1 MYEMPLWSAFAD
13 AAADP
18 RFPYALAIATIA
30 GLVRGFSGFGSAL
43 IYMPLI
49 SAIYS
54 PAIAAPTILLI
65 DSLCGLPFAIHAWPQ
80 ANRREVLPV
89 AVGGAVGVPLGV
101 MALLYIEPLTLRWF
115 IAVLVLIAVAA
126 LAAGWRYH
134 GKPTLPASLGVGV
147 MSGFGAGAVQIG
159 APPLLVFWL
168 GGNNN
173 ATTVRANIM
182 VYFLLQ
188 GSLSFALYLY
198 SGLFNAE
205 VVVLSLLFGAPFAIA
220 MFAGAYWFHGSSDVL
235 YRRVAYVIIGF
246 AGLASLPL
254 FDGLR

>member
-1 MYEMPLWSAFAD
+1 MFKLPLWSAFAD

-18 RFPYALAIATIA
+18 RFAYAFGIATVA

-54 PAIAAPTILLI
+54 PAVAAPTILLI
-65 DSLCGLPFAIHAWPQ
+65 DTLCGLPFAIHAWPQ

-101 MALLYIEPLTLRWF
+101 MALVYVSPLNLRWF
-115 IAVLVLIAVAA
+115 IAVLVLIALAA

-134 GKPTLPASLGVGV
+134 GKPTLPATLGVGL

-168 GGNNN
+168 GGKNS
-173 ATTVRANIM
+173 ATVVRANIM
-182 VYFLLQ
+182 VYFILQ
-188 GSLSFALYLY
+188 GTLSFVLYFY
-198 SGLFNAE
+198 NGLFD
-205 VVVLSLLFGAPFAIA
+205 VQTVVLSLMFGVPFAIA
-220 MFAGAYWFHGSSDVL
+220 MFGGAYWFHGSSDAL

-246 AGLASLPL
+246 AGLASLPV

>member
-1 MYEMPLWSAFAD
+1 MFHLPLWSAFAD

-18 RFPYALAIATIA
+18 RFAYALGIATLA

-54 PAIAAPTILLI
+54 PAVAAPTILLI
-65 DSLCGLPFAIHAWPQ
+65 DTLCGLPFAIHAWPQ

-89 AVGGAVGVPLGV
+89 AVGGVVGVPLGV
-101 MALLYIEPLTLRWF
+101 LALVYVSPLSLRWF
-115 IAVLVLIAVAA
+115 IAGLVLIAVAV

-134 GKPTLPASLGVGV
+134 GKPTVPAALGVGAL
-147 MSGFGAGAVQIG
+147 SGFGAGAVQIG
-159 APPLLVFWL
+159 APPLLEFWL
-168 GGNNN
+168 GGKNS
-173 ATTVRANIM
+173 AATVRANIM
-182 VYFLLQ
+182 VYFILQ
-188 GSLSFALYLY
+188 GTLSMLLYLY
-198 SGLFNAE
+198 SGLFDAQTT
-205 VVVLSLLFGAPFAIA
+205 VLSLMFGVPFALA
-220 MFAGAYWFHGSSDVL
+220 MFAGAYWFHGSSDAL
-235 YRRVAYVIIGF
+235 YRRVAYLIIGF

>member
-1 MYEMPLWSAFAD
+1 MFHLPLWSAFAD

-18 RFPYALAIATIA
+18 RFAYALGIATLA

-54 PAIAAPTILLI
+54 PAVAAPTILLI
-65 DSLCGLPFAIHAWPQ
+65 DTLCGLPFAIHAWPQ

-89 AVGGAVGVPLGV
+89 AVGGVVGVPLGV
-101 MALLYIEPLTLRWF
+101 LALVYVSPLSLRWF
-115 IAVLVLIAVAA
+115 IAGLVLIAVAV

-134 GKPTLPASLGVGV
+134 GKPTVPAALGVGAL
-147 MSGFGAGAVQIG
+147 SGFGAGAVQIG

-168 GGNNN
+168 GGKNS
-173 ATTVRANIM
+173 AATVRANIM
-182 VYFLLQ
+182 VYFILQ
-188 GSLSFALYLY
+188 GTLSMLLYLY
-198 SGLFNAE
+198 SGLFDAQTT
-205 VVVLSLLFGAPFAIA
+205 VLSLMFGVPFALA
-220 MFAGAYWFHGSSDVL
+220 MFAGAYWFHGSSDAL
-235 YRRVAYVIIGF
+235 YRRVAYLIIGF

>member
-1 MYEMPLWSAFAD
+1 MFNVPLWSAFAD

-18 RFPYALAIATIA
+18 RFPYAVGIATVA

-43 IYMPLI
+43 IYIPLI

-54 PAIAAPTILLI
+54 PAIAAPTLLLFDTI
-65 DSLCGLPFAIHAWPQ
+65 CGLPFAVHAWPQ

-89 AVGGAVGVPLGV
+89 SIAGALTVPLGV
-101 MALLYIEPLTLRWF
+101 MALLYVDPLILRWF
-115 IAVLVLIAVAA
+115 IAALVMMALAA

-134 GKPTLPASLGVGV
+134 GRPTLAAALGVGAL
-147 MSGFGAGAVQIG
+147 SGFGAGAVQIG

-168 GGNNN
+168 GGNNS
-173 ATTVRANIM
+173 AVTVRANIM
-182 VYFLLQ
+182 VYFILQ
-188 GSLSFALYLY
+188 GVLSMVLYFT
-198 SGLFNAE
+198 SGLFGAQ
-205 VVVLSLLFGAPFAIA
+205 VIVLALLFGVPFALA
-220 MFAGAYWFHGSSDVL
+220 MFAGAYWFHGSSEVL

-246 AGLASLPL
+246 AGLASLPV

>member
-1 MYEMPLWSAFAD
+1 MVDLSVFTA

-18 RFPYALAIATIA
+18 RFPYAVVIATVA

-54 PAIAAPTILLI
+54 PAVAAPTILLI

-80 ANRREVLPV
+80 ANTREVLPV
-89 AVGGAVGVPLGV
+89 AVGGVVGVPLGV
-101 MALLYIEPLTLRWF
+101 MALIYVDPLTLRWF
-115 IAVLVLIAVAA
+115 IAVLVLIALAA

-134 GKPTLPASLGVGV
+134 GKPTLPASLGVGA

-168 GGNNN
+168 GGANS

-182 VYFLLQ
+182 VYFVMQ
-188 GSLSFALYLY
+188 GTLSFALYLF
-198 SGLFNAE
+198 SGLFDAQIA
-205 VVVLSLLFGAPFAIA
+205 VLSLMLGVPFALA
-220 MFAGAYWFHGSSDVL
+220 MFGGAYWFHGASDML

-246 AGLASLPL
+246 AGLASLPV

>member
-1 MYEMPLWSAFAD
+1 MFHLPLWSAFAD

-18 RFPYALAIATIA
+18 RFAYALGIATLA

-54 PAIAAPTILLI
+54 PAVAAPTILLI
-65 DSLCGLPFAIHAWPQ
+65 DTLCGLPFAIHAWPQ

-89 AVGGAVGVPLGV
+89 AVGGVVGVPLGV
-101 MALLYIEPLTLRWF
+101 LALVYVSPLSLRWF
-115 IAVLVLIAVAA
+115 IAGLVLIAVAV

-134 GKPTLPASLGVGV
+134 GKPTVPAALGVGAL
-147 MSGFGAGAVQIG
+147 SGFGAGAVQIG

-168 GGNNN
+168 GGKNS
-173 ATTVRANIM
+173 AATVRANIM
-182 VYFLLQ
+182 VYFILQ
-188 GSLSFALYLY
+188 GTLSMLLYLY
-198 SGLFNAE
+198 SGLFDAQTT
-205 VVVLSLLFGAPFAIA
+205 VLSLMFGVPFALA
-220 MFAGAYWFHGSSDVL
+220 MFAGAYWFHGL
-235 YRRVAYVIIGF
+235 YRRVAYLIIGF

>member
-1 MYEMPLWSAFAD
+1 MFHLPLWSAFAD

-18 RFPYALAIATIA
+18 RFAYALGIATLA

-65 DSLCGLPFAIHAWPQ
+65 DTLCGLPFAIHAWPQ

-89 AVGGAVGVPLGV
+89 AVGGVVGVPLGV
-101 MALLYIEPLTLRWF
+101 LALVYVSPLSLRWF
-115 IAVLVLIAVAA
+115 IAGLVLIAVAV

-134 GKPTLPASLGVGV
+134 GKPTVPAALGVGAL
-147 MSGFGAGAVQIG
+147 SGFGAGAVQIG

-168 GGNNN
+168 GGKNS
-173 ATTVRANIM
+173 AATVRANIM
-182 VYFLLQ
+182 VYFILQ
-188 GSLSFALYLY
+188 GTLSMLLYLY
-198 SGLFNAE
+198 SGLFDAQTT
-205 VVVLSLLFGAPFAIA
+205 VLSLMFGVPFALA
-220 MFAGAYWFHGSSDVL
+220 MFAGAYWFHGSSDAL
-235 YRRVAYVIIGF
+235 YRRVAYLIIGF

>member
-18 RFPYALAIATIA
+18 RFPYAVAIATIA

-43 IYMPLI
+43 IYVPLI
-49 SAIYS
+49 SAVYS
-54 PAIAAPTILLI
+54 PSVAAATLLLF
-65 DSLCGLPFAIHAWPQ
+65 DTLCGLPFSVHAWPQ

-89 AVGGAVGVPLGV
+89 SVGGIAGVPLGV
-101 MALLYIEPLTLRWF
+101 MALLYVDTLVLRWF
-115 IAVLVLIAVAA
+115 IAALVLAA
-126 LAAGWRYH
+126 LAALVAGWRYH
-134 GKPTLPASLGVGV
+134 GKPTLGASLGVGAL
-147 MSGFGAGAVQIG
+147 SGFGAGAVQIG

-168 GGNNN
+168 GGNNS

-182 VYFLLQ
+182 VYFILQ
-188 GSLSFALYLY
+188 GTLSMVLYFY
-198 SGLFNAE
+198 SGLLSAQ
-205 VVVLSLLFGAPFAIA
+205 VVVLALLFGVPFAIA
-220 MFAGAYWFHGSSDVL
+220 MFAGAYWFHGSSDGL

-246 AGLASLPL
+246 AGLASLPV

>member
-1 MYEMPLWSAFAD
+1 MFQLPLWSAFAD

-18 RFPYALAIATIA
+18 RFAYAAGIATIA

-54 PAIAAPTILLI
+54 PAVAAPTILLI
-65 DSLCGLPFAIHAWPQ
+65 DTLCGLPFAIHAWPQ

-89 AVGGAVGVPLGV
+89 AVGGVVGVPLGV
-101 MALLYIEPLTLRWF
+101 MALVYVSPLSLRWF
-115 IAVLVLIAVAA
+115 IAVLVLIALAT

-134 GKPTLPASLGVGV
+134 GKPTVPAALGVGV

-168 GGNNN
+168 GGKNS

-182 VYFLLQ
+182 VYFVVQ
-188 GSLSFALYLY
+188 GTLTFILYFY
-198 SGLFNAE
+198 NGLFTAP
-205 VVVLSLLFGAPFAIA
+205 VVVLSLMFGVPFALA
-220 MFAGAYWFHGSSDVL
+220 MFGGAYWFHGSSDVL
-235 YRRVAYVIIGF
+235 YRRVAYAIIGL
-246 AGLASLPL
+246 AGLVSLPL
-254 FDGLR
+254 FDSLR

>member
-1 MYEMPLWSAFAD
+1 MFHLPLWSAFAD

-18 RFPYALAIATIA
+18 RFAYALGIATLA

-54 PAIAAPTILLI
+54 PAVAAPTILLI
-65 DSLCGLPFAIHAWPQ
+65 DTLCGLPFAIHAWPQ

-89 AVGGAVGVPLGV
+89 AVGGGVGVPLGV
-101 MALLYIEPLTLRWF
+101 LALVYVSPLSLRWF
-115 IAVLVLIAVAA
+115 IAGLVLIAVAV

-134 GKPTLPASLGVGV
+134 GKPTVPAALGVGAL
-147 MSGFGAGAVQIG
+147 SGFGAGAVQIG

-168 GGNNN
+168 GGKNS
-173 ATTVRANIM
+173 AATVRANIM
-182 VYFLLQ
+182 VYFILQ
-188 GSLSFALYLY
+188 GTLSMLLYLY
-198 SGLFNAE
+198 SGLFDAQTT
-205 VVVLSLLFGAPFAIA
+205 VLSLMFGVPFALA
-220 MFAGAYWFHGSSDVL
+220 MFAGAYWFHGSSDAL
-235 YRRVAYVIIGF
+235 YRRVAYLIIGF
-246 AGLASLPL
+246 AGLARLPL